1 MSGLKADQDVK
12 TVVPMREIVQRDFT
26 AVSVYL
32 LFFVLLVFTISQKCY
47 YHPNEHCMHIIANK
61 YAEAIPTPSGDAA
74 YIFKGPS
81 ANANTMVTTLSV
93 ESGHSFDFANAWHN
107 MVNDCHP
114 PLYTLLLHFVCSFF
128 PGVFSKWFAGSL
140 NICFMLLILFVVR
153 KFVRVFTDNK
163 FILTVVSLVVA
174 CSSALCNAA
183 AFFRMYTAAMFWI
196 TLNTYLFVRQAG
208 KSVTNKFCSLIFAV
222 TLFSSMTHY
231 YCAFYAI
238 LLSAVYAVQLLIDRE
253 YKGLLKFCGT
263 QLFAAVTMLSIYPSA
278 IKHLFHSS
286 RAVESLSNAGS
297 ATDYS
302 TRLLRCWKIM
312 NNELFGGMLIV
323 CIVLAVGLC
332 IYGYKFKPEKKT
344 DLQGENASN
353 PETKRYW
360 FVLIPVICYFLVV
373 AKTAHIQVVD
383 FFQEGFSRYFHPIFA
398 VSLVGV
404 LTYVFTK
411 LSGIMKPKFSK
422 IAITIL
428 SVLIICGSFGC
439 TNWDMDFVYRGFIQN
454 QPIRDAYAD
463 ADCICFT
470 AIGINFCEECEFAGY
485 KSLTWLPLNFD
496 YTKLDNVNFG
506 SKLVIC
512 IQNPGYSTDE
522 TMNRILPHLRG
533 FNVTYRVPMFLEW
546 GTKGTLYYLDRIG
559 I

>member
-1 MSGLKADQDVK
+1 MSELK
-12 TVVPMREIVQRDFT
+12 T
-26 AVSVYL
+26 AESTNTNISAPKKNYGAVFIYL
-32 LFFVLLVFTISQKCY
+32 LFFALLVFTISQKCY
-47 YHPNEHCMHIIANK
+47 YHPNEHCMHITANK
-61 YAEAIPTPSGDAA
+61 YADAVPTPSGDAA

-81 ANANTMVTTLSV
+81 ANADTMVKTLSV
-93 ESGHSFDFANAWHN
+93 ELGHSFDFANAWHN

-128 PGVFSKWFAGSL
+128 PGVFSKWFAGSI
-140 NICFMLLILFVVR
+140 NICFMLLILFVIR
-153 KFVRVFTDNK
+153 NFVRVFTDSK
-163 FILTVVSLVVA
+163 FILTAVSLVVA

-208 KSVTNKFCSLIFAV
+208 KTVTNKFCGQIFAV
-222 TLFSSMTHY
+222 TLLGSMTHY
-231 YCAFYAI
+231 YCAFYAV
-238 LLSAVYAVQLLIDRE
+238 LLSCVYTVQLLLDRE
-253 YKGLLKFCGT
+253 YKSLAKFCSA
-263 QLFAAVTMLSIYPSA
+263 QLFAAVTMLLIYPSV

-302 TRLLRCWKIM
+302 ARLLRCGKIM

-323 CIVLAVGLC
+323 FVILAIVLC
-332 IYGYKFKPEKKT
+332 IYEYKFKPEKKA

-353 PETKRYW
+353 LAVKRCS
-360 FVLIPVICYFLVV
+360 LIFIPIVCYFLIVS
-373 AKTAHIQVVD
+373 KTAHIQVVD

-398 VSLVGV
+398 VSLAGV
-404 LTYVFTK
+404 LTFVFTK
-411 LSGIMKPKFSK
+411 LTVLAKPKAAK
-422 IAITIL
+422 ITVILL
-428 SVLIICGSFGC
+428 SVMVIAGSFFC
-439 TNWDMDFVYRGFIQN
+439 TNWDMDFVYRGFMQN
-454 QPIRDAYAD
+454 QSIRDAYAD

-506 SKLVIC
+506 SKLVVC
-512 IQNPGYSTDE
+512 IQNPGYNTDE
-522 TMNRILPHLRG
+522 TMQKILPHLRG
-533 FNVTYRVPMFLEW
+533 FNVTYRVPLFLEW
-546 GTKGTLYYLDRIG
+546 GTKGMLYYLDRIG